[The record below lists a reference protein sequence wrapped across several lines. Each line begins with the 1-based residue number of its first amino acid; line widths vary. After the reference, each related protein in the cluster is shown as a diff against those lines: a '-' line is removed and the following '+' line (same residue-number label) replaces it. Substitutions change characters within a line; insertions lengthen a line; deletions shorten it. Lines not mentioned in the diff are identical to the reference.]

1 MAVIKL
7 KDLLR
12 EHKIIEVVTD
22 APPPEVRFVMP
33 HADHAYAN
41 PASSGAG
48 KPYTQPNIDF
58 SGDGRSSES
67 NLETRVVNIVKR
79 FENSV
84 DNPRGGYNK
93 AKKLWFP
100 HKSLEGGSDTIA
112 YGHKIQKGEN
122 FSKGLSDSDALK
134 LLEKDVGKK
143 INVAKSQI
151 KNFDTLPLTVRIAV
165 LNALY
170 RGDMGPKTM
179 KLLDQNKFADAARE
193 YLNHREYKTTGNK
206 GVKKRMEWNAT
217 VFKNAA

>member
-1 MAVIKL
+1 MAIIKL

-12 EHKIIEVVTD
+12 EQKIIEVVAD
-22 APPPEVRFVMP
+22 VPPEVKVVAP
-33 HADHAYAN
+33 YAHHAYAK
-41 PASSGAG
+41 PASDSAG
-48 KPYTQPNIDF
+48 KPYTQSNIDF
-58 SGDGRSSES
+58 SGTGKSSES
-67 NLETRVVNIVKR
+67 NLEAKVVNIVKR
-79 FENSV
+79 FENSI

-112 YGHKIQKGEN
+112 YGHKIQKGED
-122 FSKGLSDSDALK
+122 FSKGLSDADALK

-143 INVAKSQI
+143 LTLAKSHI
-151 KNFDTLPLTVRIAV
+151 KNFDTLPLTVRIAT

-179 KLLDQNKFADAARE
+179 RLLNQNKFADAAKE
-193 YLNHREYKTTGNK
+193 YLNHSEYRSTSNK
-206 GVKKRMEWNAT
+206 GVKKRMEWNAA

>member
-48 KPYTQPNIDF
+48 KPYTQSNIDF
-58 SGDGRSSES
+58 SSDGRGSES
-67 NLETRVVNIVKR
+67 NLEIKAANVIKR

-112 YGHKIQKGEN
+112 YGHKIQPGEN
-122 FSKGLSDSDALK
+122 FSKGLTDSDALK
-134 LLEKDVGKK
+134 LLEKDIDKK
-143 INVAKSQI
+143 LKIAKSQM
-151 KNFDTLPLTVRIAV
+151 KKFDTFPLTVKIAV
-165 LNALY
+165 INALY

-179 KLLDQNKFADAARE
+179 ILLNQNKFADAARE
-193 YLNHREYKTTGNK
+193 YLDHREYETTGNK
-206 GVKKRMEWNAT
+206 GVKKRMEWNAA
-217 VFKNAA
+217 VFKNAS

>member
-48 KPYTQPNIDF
+48 KPYTQSNIDF
-58 SGDGRSSES
+58 SSDGRGSES
-67 NLETRVVNIVKR
+67 NLEIKAANVIKR

-122 FSKGLSDSDALK
+122 FSKGLTDSDALK
-134 LLEKDVGKK
+134 LLEKDIDKK
-143 INVAKSQI
+143 LKIAKSQM
-151 KNFDTLPLTVRIAV
+151 KKFDTFPLTVKIAV
-165 LNALY
+165 INALY

-179 KLLDQNKFADAARE
+179 ILLNQNKFADAARE
-193 YLNHREYKTTGNK
+193 YLDHREYETTGNK
-206 GVKKRMEWNAT
+206 GVKKRMEWNAAI
-217 VFKNAA
+217 FKNAS

>member
-48 KPYTQPNIDF
+48 KPYTQSNIDF
-58 SGDGRSSES
+58 SSDGRGSES
-67 NLETRVVNIVKR
+67 NLEIKAANVIKR

-122 FSKGLSDSDALK
+122 FSKGLTDSDALK
-134 LLEKDVGKK
+134 LLEKDIDKK
-143 INVAKSQI
+143 LKIAKSQM
-151 KNFDTLPLTVRIAV
+151 KKFDTFPLTVKIAV
-165 LNALY
+165 INALY

-179 KLLDQNKFADAARE
+179 ILLNQNKFADAARE
-193 YLNHREYKTTGNK
+193 YLDHREYETTGNK
-206 GVKKRMEWNAT
+206 GVKKRMEWNAA
-217 VFKNAA
+217 VFKNAS

>member
-1 MAVIKL
+1 MAIIKL

-12 EHKIIEVVTD
+12 EHKIIEVVAD
-22 APPPEVRFVMP
+22 APPEVRFVMP
-33 HADHAYAN
+33 YANHAYAK
-41 PASSGAG
+41 PASDSAG
-48 KPYTQPNIDF
+48 KPYTQSNIDF
-58 SGDGRSSES
+58 SSDGKSSES

-79 FENSV
+79 FENSI

-112 YGHKIQKGEN
+112 YGHKIQPGEN
-122 FSKGLSDSDALK
+122 FSKGLTDADALK

-143 INVAKSQI
+143 LNVAKSHI

-179 KLLDQNKFADAARE
+179 KLLNQNKFADAAKE
-193 YLNHREYKTTGNK
+193 YLNHREYRSTSNR
-206 GVKKRMEWNAT
+206 GVKKRMEWNAA
-217 VFKNAA
+217 VFKNAS

>member
-48 KPYTQPNIDF
+48 KPYTQSNIDF
-58 SGDGRSSES
+58 SSDGRGSES
-67 NLETRVVNIVKR
+67 NLEIKAANVIKR

-112 YGHKIQKGEN
+112 YGHKIQPGEN

-134 LLEKDVGKK
+134 LLEKDIDKK
-143 INVAKSQI
+143 LKIAKSQM
-151 KNFDTLPLTVRIAV
+151 KKFDTFPLAVKIAV
-165 LNALY
+165 INALY

-179 KLLDQNKFADAARE
+179 ILLNQNKFADAARE
-193 YLNHREYKTTGNK
+193 YLDHREYKTTGNK
-206 GVKKRMEWNAT
+206 GVKKRMEWNAA
-217 VFKNAA
+217 VFKNAS